1 MRSRCVKPAGA
12 CSELGVSRTVQ
23 LGDYFS
29 GTRSENILHDLEMLM
44 KHSELRLTQLFTLL
58 VVALKLPGPLASDS
72 EEMPMNVTA
81 GIETSMGRVLVV
93 DDEPSMRKL
102 LATMLTDSGV
112 ACGTAASGEEALGV
126 LEQGEVTAVL
136 ADLHMPRLSGM
147 QLLMQVRPRYPDV
160 AFLVVTGEDDVR
172 VGIEA
177 MRNGADDYLV
187 KPLQPNVVLA
197 SLRRAL
203 EKKVLQRELEK
214 YKRQLEEMVEKRTE
228 QLQSA
233 LGQLERSYRDTLRAL
248 GAAIDLRDGPTAGHS
263 HRVAL
268 YSLKIAGELGLREQ
282 ELKTLSMGAS
292 LHDIGKLAIP
302 DSILLKPGALSQE
315 EWCIMRTHVQI
326 GYDLVKQ
333 IPFLSEAAEIVLTHH
348 ERWDGT
354 GYPRGL
360 AGMEVPLGARIF
372 AVADTLDA
380 MTSDRPYRS
389 AGSFREA
396 HEEIR
401 RLSEIQYDP
410 QVCDGFLRIPVE
422 VWEGIRIESAS
433 H

>member
-1 MRSRCVKPAGA
+1 
-12 CSELGVSRTVQ
+12 VQ
-23 LGDYFS
+23 PGNYFS
-29 GTRSENILHDLEMLM
+29 GTRSEDILHDLAMLM

-58 VVALKLPGPLASDS
+58 VVALKLPGPLVSES

-81 GIETSMGRVLVV
+81 RIETSVGRVLIV
-93 DDEPSMRKL
+93 DDEPSMRKF

-147 QLLMQVRPRYPDV
+147 QLLLQVRPRYPDV

-187 KPLQPNVVLA
+187 KPLQPDVVLA
-197 SLRRAL
+197 SLQRAL

-214 YKRQLEEMVEKRTE
+214 YKRQLEEMVAKRTE
-228 QLQSA
+228 QLESA
-233 LGQLERSYRDTLRAL
+233 LGQLERSYGDTLRAL

-268 YSLKIAGELGLREQ
+268 YSLKIAAELGLREH

-302 DSILLKPGALSQE
+302 DSILLKPGALSEE
-315 EWCIMRTHVQI
+315 EWCVMRTHVQI

-348 ERWDGT
+348 ERWDGA

-380 MTSDRPYRS
+380 MTSNRPYRS

-401 RLSEIQYDP
+401 RLSGIQYDP
-410 QVCDGFLRIPVE
+410 RVCDGFLRIPVE